1 MKLRSFCLLL
11 GVLMALSAVNTAPA
25 SATDFSGYVEA
36 TYDTD
41 YQVEDWT
48 HANWHKIKG
57 GAAWIVLSHWSVDN
71 IGEVPLTEAVYLVE
85 VQQLQYYDEDGV
97 LHTVTDP
104 VELAQLVRIQNSD
117 EMWQD
122 SYVTWLGTIKPG
134 HSRKAV
140 TNFWVGVGNW
150 SSFMYHWEV
159 WYLA

>member
-1 MKLRSFCLLL
+1 MKLRLSCLLS
-11 GVLMALSAVNTAPA
+11 GVLIALFAINIIPA

-36 TYDTD
+36 VYNTH
-41 YQVEDWT
+41 YQEGDWT
-48 HANWHKIKG
+48 HANWHKIEG
-57 GAAWIVLSHWSVDN
+57 GAAWMVLNHWDIEN
-71 IGEVPLTEAVYLVE
+71 IGGIPLTEAVYLVE
-85 VQQLQYYDEDGV
+85 VLQLQYYDEGGV

-104 VELAQLVRIQNSD
+104 VELAQLIRIRNSD

-150 SSFMYHWEV
+150 SSIVYQWAV
-159 WYLA
+159 WYLP